1 MDVGHIPLFFGGI
14 AATGAA
20 VWILANRPRTKSRQW
35 TEEMPVQTPPTKK
48 QKRMSRE
55 ASALGATANQ
65 QRYSGETLMPG
76 GGYFLSP
83 HSKAP
88 REDGSVNWRA
98 RHDKAT
104 AAVNAS
110 WAGHRKW
117 AEASVRICSKTGYIS
132 SIELSA
138 AGWDTEVESSSSNDN
153 NNKPKLEMSRKHAVR
168 FLYVQDYGRMP
179 EEKWANWYGRLS
191 LPGVICRRLNIS
203 PNSLAEVKSIMKEIY
218 AEEEAGNGT
227 YDASR
232 AKGGGRKAE
241 IQDFTPHGALAPH
254 GDDLDRSRTRL
265 RELGPEFL
273 GLS

>member
-1 MDVGHIPLFFGGI
+1 
-14 AATGAA
+14 
-20 VWILANRPRTKSRQW
+20 
-35 TEEMPVQTPPTKK
+35 
-48 QKRMSRE
+48 MSRE
-55 ASALGATANQ
+55 AAALGVTAHQ
-65 QRYSGETLMPG
+65 LRFSGETLMPS
-76 GGYFLSP
+76 GGYYLSP
-83 HSKAP
+83 CSEAP

-117 AEASVRICSKTGYIS
+117 AEASVRICSKTGHIS

-138 AGWDTEVESSSSNDN
+138 AGWDTEVESSSSSNNN
-153 NNKPKLEMSRKHAVR
+153 NNKPKLEKSRKHAVR

-203 PNSLAEVKSIMKEIY
+203 PSSLTEVKLIMRSIY